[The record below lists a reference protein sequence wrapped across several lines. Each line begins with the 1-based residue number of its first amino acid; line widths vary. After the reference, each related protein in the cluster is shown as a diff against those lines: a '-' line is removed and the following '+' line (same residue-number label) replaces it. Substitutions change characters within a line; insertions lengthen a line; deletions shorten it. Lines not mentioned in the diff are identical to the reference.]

1 MKQLVKVIWHM
12 AASPRARIIQLHS
25 PDGVSVHPICDVAP
39 GTLHTSR
46 FSSGISVGSAVFAR
60 FSGFPDTL
68 RHADHG
74 ACDMCKKRPQLPHLC
89 DACDA
94 AYTKTK
100 NVTYIQSGP
109 KKLYVF
115 NTPYLWKCST
125 WNETDF
131 TKMFLEFLRTK
142 IWF

>member
-46 FSSGISVGSAVFAR
+46 FSSGISIGSVVFAR
-60 FSGFPDTL
+60 FSGLPDTHTDTPTTE
-68 RHADHG
+68 RATCVRKGRNCRIYAMHA
-74 ACDMCKKRPQLPHLC
+74 MRPILKQ
-89 DACDA
+89 
-94 AYTKTK
+94 K

-109 KKLYVF
+109 KKVVRSQHTISLEVF
-115 NTPYLWKCST
+115 NVK
-125 WNETDF
+125 
-131 TKMFLEFLRTK
+131 
-142 IWF
+142 